1 MFLICQP
8 SSGYVIKAKHSKLT
22 QIFREKKID
31 YEVIDL
37 AFFKN
42 HFIMSSLWSY
52 RQQDSNSD
60 CQERMFI
67 MRLPTGHN
75 IDFMRLA

>member
-42 HFIMSSLWSY
+42 HFIMSSLWS
-52 RQQDSNSD
+52 
-60 CQERMFI
+60 
-67 MRLPTGHN
+67 
-75 IDFMRLA
+75 